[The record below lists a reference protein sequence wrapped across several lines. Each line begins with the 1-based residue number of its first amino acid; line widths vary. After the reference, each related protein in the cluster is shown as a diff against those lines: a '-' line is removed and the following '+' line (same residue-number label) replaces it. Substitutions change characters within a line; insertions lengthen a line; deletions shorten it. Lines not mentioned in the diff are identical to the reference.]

1 MTQISLK
8 IVCAIAL
15 FIGSLMSM
23 GQPVKSVIGAK
34 KTLSMS
40 GASAKDYIQD
50 GLFFI
55 GENIAPPSSGF
66 QSIYLGKDLALTN
79 GWTVEL
85 CGECLATVRNEI
97 MFGPTTSKY
106 SLNPWAT
113 GWWLASNNTSI
124 NFRFGSNERSTG
136 QTNADATQL
145 AYTCAG
151 WEPVAI
157 KSFALGALV
166 GEYSVSSFNLS
177 VASYLNS
184 GSTAYW
190 NIYSLR
196 VYNRPLSAEE
206 ISHNDEVDKERFGL
220 Q

>member
-1 MTQISLK
+1 
-8 IVCAIAL
+8 
-15 FIGSLMSM
+15 MSM
-23 GQPVKSVIGAK
+23 GQPVKSAIGAQ
-34 KTLSMS
+34 KTLSMN

-50 GLFFI
+50 GLFFL
-55 GENIAPPSSGF
+55 GENIAPPSSGYQTIF
-66 QSIYLGKDLALTN
+66 LGRDLDLTK
-79 GWTVEL
+79 GYTVEL
-85 CGECLATVRNEI
+85 CGTCLATVRNEI
-97 MFGPTTSKY
+97 MLGPTTSKY

-113 GWWLASNNTSI
+113 GWWLASNNATI

-136 QTNADATQL
+136 QTNVGATQL
-145 AYTCAG
+145 AYTSAG
-151 WEPVAI
+151 WEPVAL
-157 KSFALGALV
+157 KSFAVGVLV

-206 ISHNDEVDKERFGL
+206 IAHNYAIDKERFGL
-220 Q
+220 P